1 MAQLPRKASGPRPEY
16 FEDPAIDK
24 VLSMALALAG
34 EVAVMRD
41 RIDTLERLLAKGG
54 KVSPEIIDAYEP
66 SIEAKQSREAWREQ
80 FLDIIMRRI
89 HQEKESLEAMTV
101 THTYDKLVEQV
112 EKTL

>member
-41 RIDTLERLLAKGG
+41 RIDTLERDLYRAATGRRNSYRHLSRQLRLLQALR
-54 KVSPEIIDAYEP
+54 A
-66 SIEAKQSREAWREQ
+66 
-80 FLDIIMRRI
+80 
-89 HQEKESLEAMTV
+89 T
-101 THTYDKLVEQV
+101 QV
-112 EKTL
+112 PDRTRGQRPVVHVRAGTDFR